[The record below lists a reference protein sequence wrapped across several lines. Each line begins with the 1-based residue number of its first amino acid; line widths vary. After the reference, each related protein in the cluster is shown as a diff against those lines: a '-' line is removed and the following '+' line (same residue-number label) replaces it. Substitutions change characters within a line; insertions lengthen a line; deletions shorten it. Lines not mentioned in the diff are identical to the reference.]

1 MEMTVM
7 LCAMINIY
15 LDGLGCINA
24 AVVVLTFILLAGI
37 SFLKK

>member
-1 MEMTVM
+1 MTVM

-24 AVVVLTFILLAGI
+24 AVVVLTFILAGI